1 MEQQDIEQRTTEWKI
16 ARLGK
21 WNASEIGN
29 LMKTSKEG
37 GFSDTAM
44 SYIRKVAAE
53 RFINK
58 ELLQDVDAMEEFF
71 RTTDITTKAMQYGT
85 DNEPYARSLYAKV
98 MVVDVVEVGSKPY
111 KDTNICASPDG
122 IAKYK
127 EDVGLEFKCPK
138 LETYMLYKEAFNYDV
153 DKIEKCIDDN
163 KSSLDKI
170 DDKLSELEAK
180 LKEKET
186 KTARAEY
193 EKLQVKK
200 NKLADENNSFF
211 EFLKFPYKYNAV
223 KLKETNEMYYWQV
236 MTQMLCYDFKRVDFS
251 VYHPLMQK
259 PILINPITRNDDE
272 IKLLLDRVDMAEEVV
287 KKLIS

>member
-1 MEQQDIEQRTTEWKI
+1 MNQQDIEQRTTEWKI

-29 LMKTSKEG
+29 LMKTSKDG

-58 ELLQDVDAMEEFF
+58 ELLQDIDAMEEFF

-98 MVVDVVEVGSKPY
+98 MGVEVVEVGSKPY

-127 EDVGLEFKCPK
+127 EDVGCEFKCPK
-138 LETYMLYKEAFNYDV
+138 LETYMLYKEAFTFNV
-153 DKIEKCIDDN
+153 DELKEIIETSKSRINIIDEQLTELEN
-163 KSSLDKI
+163 
-170 DDKLSELEAK
+170 KLS
-180 LKEKET
+180 EKET
-186 KTARAEY
+186 KTARQEY
-193 EKLQVKK
+193 IKLENRRNMLNDSNKK
-200 NKLADENNSFF
+200 IESYIKEPSIYNSI
-211 EFLKFPYKYNAV
+211 

-259 PILINPITRNDDE
+259 PILINPIIRNDD
-272 IKLLLDRVDMAEEVV
+272 
-287 KKLIS
+287 

>member
-29 LMKTSKEG
+29 LMKTSKDG

-58 ELLQDVDAMEEFF
+58 ELLQDIDAMEEFF

-98 MVVDVVEVGSKPY
+98 MGVEVVEVGSKPY

-127 EDVGLEFKCPK
+127 EDVGCEFKCPK

-163 KSSLDKI
+163 KYSLDKI
-170 DDKLSELEAK
+170 DDKLSELETK
-180 LKEKET
+180 LKEKDT
-186 KTARAEY
+186 KTARNEY
-193 EKLQVKK
+193 EKFKIMK
-200 NKLADENNSFF
+200 SKLIDEKRLLSDFIINPSC
-211 EFLKFPYKYNAV
+211 YNAV

-272 IKLLLDRVDMAEEVV
+272 IELLLGRVDMAEEIV

>member
-29 LMKTSKEG
+29 LMKTSKDG

-98 MVVDVVEVGSKPY
+98 MGVDVVEVGSKPY

-170 DDKLSELEAK
+170 DDKLSELETK

-259 PILINPITRNDDE
+259 PILINPIIRNDDE

-287 KKLIS
+287 KELIS

>member
-29 LMKTSKEG
+29 LMKTSKDG

-98 MVVDVVEVGSKPY
+98 MGVEVIEVGSKQY

-127 EDVGLEFKCPK
+127 EDVGCEFKCPK
-138 LETYMLYKEAFNYDV
+138 LETYMLYKEAFKF
-153 DKIEKCIDDN
+153 DKEQIGNRVEVNLYLIG
-163 KSSLDKI
+163 KI
-170 DDKLSELEAK
+170 NFQLSELETK

-259 PILINPITRNDDE
+259 PILINPIIRNDDE